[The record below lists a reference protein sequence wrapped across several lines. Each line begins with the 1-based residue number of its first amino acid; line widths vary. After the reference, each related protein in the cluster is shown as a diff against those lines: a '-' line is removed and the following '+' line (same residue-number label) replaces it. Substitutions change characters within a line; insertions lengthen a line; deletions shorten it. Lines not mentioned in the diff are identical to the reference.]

1 MQTRTVCEN
10 DEILSS
16 NGSNL
21 LGLDFK
27 AAVKIVMAHRKLLSE
42 DGTPLVLRLRRKG
55 NILKVVFQHF
65 QLPLGIDLIANPELM
80 APCGGNSRD
89 MNLDVEITGTKARAK
104 QLVKRIVRQLSRSN
118 IPTVEE
124 KNVIDTNKNPKA
136 TTYSKMDIRNLSP
149 IIIGPLQ
156 PVRGAIEES
165 GVSVGDQI
173 VYIENHGSTICKSYT
188 SNLQALLNTT
198 NKPTLVVFQRHI
210 LPIRRPEVLRALDA
224 AKRRNLS
231 GGKKGTA
238 GAKIDMRMPQMLKS
252 LGGATGDSTKLHNP
266 IDMQSIVK
274 TELKSTGIQVLKHPR
289 KGKPEQRLIWLS
301 DDESRLEIGRGNFK
315 TSATTRKGL
324 RLDAVLL
331 ILKGLQ
337 SDVFK
342 RTKKFVVSEK
352 LCFSLVIAG
361 RTYDFE
367 LLCSGTNSNEI
378 IQKCNAIVAILQD
391 LSKA

>member
-27 AAVKIVMAHRKLLSE
+27 AAVNIVMTHRKQLSQ

-80 APCGGNSRD
+80 IPCGVNSRD
-89 MNLDVEITGTKARAK
+89 TNVGVETNGARARAR
-104 QLVKRIVRQLSRSN
+104 QLLKRVVRRLSRSN
-118 IPTVEE
+118 MPTTEE
-124 KNVIDTNKNPKA
+124 NVIDTNKNRKA

-173 VYIENHGSTICKSYT
+173 VYIENHGSTLCKSYT

-198 NKPTLVVFQRHI
+198 NKPTLVVFQRHV
-210 LPIRRPEVLRALDA
+210 LPIRRPDVLRALDA
-224 AKRRNLS
+224 IKRRNLS
-231 GGKKGTA
+231 RAKKKTA
-238 GAKIDMRMPQMLKS
+238 GAKLDMRIHQMQNS
-252 LGGATGDSTKLHNP
+252 LGDATGDDTKLHNP
-266 IDMQSIVK
+266 FDMQSTVK

-301 DDESRLEIGRGNFK
+301 DDESRLEIGRGNVK
-315 TSATTRKGL
+315 TSATTKKGL

-331 ILKGLQ
+331 ILKGLE

-367 LLCSGTNSNEI
+367 LLCSGTNNNEI
-378 IQKCNAIVAILQD
+378 IHKCDAIVTILQQ